1 MLVSDPH
8 VPVVQAVNPHSR
20 IYVAGHRG
28 LVGSAIVRRLRAE
41 GYRRLLV
48 RTHGELDLESQLAVE
63 SFFQEER
70 PEYVFLAA
78 AKVGGIL
85 ANATYPAEFIYRNI
99 MIAAHVIHASWRAG
113 VRRLLFLGS
122 SCIYPRECPQ
132 PMREGHLLT
141 GPLEPTN
148 QPYAVAKIAG
158 MVQCE
163 AYNRQYG
170 TRFLAAMPTNVYGP
184 GDNFH
189 LETGHVAAALV
200 RKFHLAKL
208 ASHGDWEGIMAD
220 QRRFGTIPGDFLA
233 SLVSIS
239 RAAGH
244 GALVPALAAE
254 ADAQDLP
261 PAVPLWG
268 SGRARREFLHVD
280 DLASACV
287 FLMGLPDQ
295 AFDSL
300 VFPAEAGGEGRGLPM
315 PLVNIGT
322 GEDLTVREFA
332 ALVAEVVGYSG
343 EVRFDPGKP
352 DGTPRKLLDVSRIR
366 GMGWRPGIPL
376 REGIE
381 LTYRWYLGQGRG
393 EGA

>member
-1 MLVSDPH
+1 MRPAFT
-8 VPVVQAVNPHSR
+8 VVQAVDLDSR
-20 IYVAGHRG
+20 IYIAGHRG
-28 LVGSAIVRRLRAE
+28 LVGSAILRRLGRE

-48 RTHGELDLESQLAVE
+48 RTHGELDLESQSAVE
-63 SFFQEER
+63 SFFQQER
-70 PEYVFLAA
+70 PQYVFLAA

-99 MIAAHVIHASWRAG
+99 MIGAHVIHASWRAG
-113 VRRLLFLGS
+113 VKRLLFLGS

-132 PMREGHLLT
+132 PMREGYLLT

-158 MVQCE
+158 IVQCE

-170 TRFLAAMPTNVYGP
+170 TRFLAVMPTNVYGP

-208 ASHGDWEGIMAD
+208 ASSGDWEGIGRD
-220 QRRFGTIPGDFLA
+220 EGRFGPVPADFMA

-239 RAAGH
+239 RASGH
-244 GALVPALAAE
+244 GSRVPSSQAGC
-254 ADAQDLP
+254 DTGGVP

-268 SGRARREFLHVD
+268 SGLARREFLHVD

-300 VFPAEAGGEGRGLPM
+300 VFPAGGLSM
-315 PLVNIGT
+315 PLVNVGS

-332 ALVAEVVGYSG
+332 ALVMDVVGYRG
-343 EVRFDPGKP
+343 EIRFDPTRP
-352 DGTPRKLLDVSRIR
+352 DGTPRKLLDVSKIR
-366 GMGWRPGIPL
+366 DMGWRPQIPL
-376 REGIE
+376 RDGIE
-381 LTYRWYLGQGRG
+381 LTYRWYLGEEVSRG
-393 EGA
+393 P

>member
-1 MLVSDPH
+1 MLASNPH
-8 VPVVQAVNPHSR
+8 LLVGRAVNPDSR

-28 LVGSAIVRRLRAE
+28 LVGSAIVRRLQAE

-113 VRRLLFLGS
+113 VKRLLFLGS

-132 PMREGHLLT
+132 PMREGYLLT

-148 QPYAVAKIAG
+148 QPYALAKIAG
-158 MVQCE
+158 IVQCE

-189 LETGHVAAALV
+189 LETGHVAAALM

-208 ASHGDWEGIMAD
+208 ASHGDWEGIIGD
-220 QRRFGTIPGDFLA
+220 EERFGAIPRDFLA

-239 RAAGH
+239 RASGH
-244 GALVPALAAE
+244 GDRVPVLEAE
-254 ADAQDLP
+254 TDAQELE
-261 PAVPLWG
+261 PAVPIWG
-268 SGRARREFLHVD
+268 SGLARREFLHVD

-287 FLMGLPDQ
+287 FLMRLPGH
-295 AFDSL
+295 AFDAL
-300 VFPAEAGGEGRGLPM
+300 VFPKEAVGGAPELPM
-315 PLVNIGT
+315 PLINIGT

-332 ALVAEVVGYSG
+332 ALVREAVGYTG
-343 EVRFDPGKP
+343 GVRFDPGKP
-352 DGTPRKLLDVSRIR
+352 DGTPMKLLDVSRIR
-366 GMGWRPGIPL
+366 DMGWRPEIPL

-381 LTYRWYLGQGRG
+381 LTYRWYLGRG
-393 EGA
+393 